1 MKWYAGILVVAV
13 LLLNY
18 RIWISDDG
26 LSEVRRL
33 ERSVAAQQST
43 NATLVRR
50 NEQLAAEVADLKGGL
65 VAIEERA
72 RSELG
77 MVALGWRS
85 SPLAA
90 SVAASPIPDNLS
102 NTAALG
108 QILYTKYAVFFE
120 ASAMVLLTA
129 MIGAIVLTLHHRP
142 NVKRQSIEEQNSR
155 NAKNVVEIKKVPF
168 RTGV

>member
-1 MKWYAGILVVAV
+1 MKWYAGILVAAV

-77 MVALGWRS
+77 MVG
-85 SPLAA
+85 PNETFYQVVPKAA
-90 SVAASPIPDNLS
+90 PAAGGSAPNAPTPS
-102 NTAALG
+102 GAPAAPAGTRTA
-108 QILYTKYAVFFE
+108 Q
-120 ASAMVLLTA
+120 
-129 MIGAIVLTLHHRP
+129 R
-142 NVKRQSIEEQNSR
+142 
-155 NAKNVVEIKKVPF
+155 
-168 RTGV
+168 

>member
-77 MVALGWRS
+77 MVGPNETFYQVVPRTAA
-85 SPLAA
+85 PAA
-90 SVAASPIPDNLS
+90 SGPAPNAPTPSGAPAAPAGTR
-102 NTAALG
+102 TA
-108 QILYTKYAVFFE
+108 Q
-120 ASAMVLLTA
+120 
-129 MIGAIVLTLHHRP
+129 R
-142 NVKRQSIEEQNSR
+142 
-155 NAKNVVEIKKVPF
+155 
-168 RTGV
+168 